1 MALEEIGQEKRKSL
15 TLNGHWAEHVNVF
28 LEKSPKR
35 LGAQSRM
42 HAGEWW
48 KRSALQRGKSFGEV
62 LEGFDGGKGVERGQ
76 EAGVYVD
83 RNDQGNFLE

>member
-1 MALEEIGQEKRKSL
+1 
-15 TLNGHWAEHVNVF
+15 
-28 LEKSPKR
+28 
-35 LGAQSRM
+35 M

-48 KRSALQRGKSFGEV
+48 KGSALQRGKSFGEV
-62 LEGFDGGKGVERGQ
+62 LEVLMVGKGWREDRKMYQ